1 MSTFPSYIKQ
11 TVAYRSG
18 QIPTADEVN
27 SYFNLLI
34 EQGDLTTTA
43 VVNHLADEVRHITA
57 EERTAWNAKEDKTV
71 VAAINVRLT
80 NLENAWHD
88 IVVTGAGINDDLSSA
103 TTTYSSN
110 KINNTFVKKTTATS
124 TYVLKTEISNAQTIN
139 TVGETPLDAVQNNP
153 DVTGS
158 LRQNINTLKESYTK
172 GSITITNAG
181 WVDNPTNWGVKKTM
195 TIADISATDII
206 DLYLT
211 VASSSVAKDCGFSGT
226 LESGAGTITFY
237 ADSIP
242 SDSIAGD
249 YTVKKVVN

>member
-18 QIPTADEVN
+18 QIPTADEIN

-88 IVVTGAGINDDLSSA
+88 IVVTRAGINDDLSS
-103 TTTYSSN
+103 TVTTYSSN
-110 KINNTFVKKTTATS
+110 KINNT
-124 TYVLKTEISNAQTIN
+124 YVLKTEISNEQTIN
-139 TVGETPLDAVQNNP
+139 TVGKTPLDAVQNNP

-158 LRQNINTLKESYTK
+158 LRQNINNLKESYTK
-172 GSITITNAG
+172 ASITITNAG
-181 WVDNPTNWGVKKTM
+181 WVDNTTNGGVKKTM
-195 TIADISATDII
+195 TIAGISATDII

-242 SDSIAGD
+242 SGSIAGD

>member
-18 QIPTADEVN
+18 QIPTADEIN

-34 EQGDLTTTA
+34 EQGDLTTT
-43 VVNHLADEVRHITA
+43 VLVNHLAGEAQHITT
-57 EERTAWNAKEDKTV
+57 EERTAWNEKEDKTV
-71 VAAINVRLT
+71 VAAINVRLN
-80 NLENAWHD
+80 NLENALHD
-88 IVVTGAGINDDLSSA
+88 ITVTRARIDDDLSSSA
-103 TTTYSSN
+103 TTYSSN
-110 KINNTFVKKTTATS
+110 KINNTFV
-124 TYVLKTEISNAQTIN
+124 LKTEISNEQIIN
-139 TVGETPLDAVQNNP
+139 IVGKTPLDAVQNNP
-153 DVTGS
+153 DVPGS
-158 LRQNINTLKESYTK
+158 LRQNINNNTTDIVTLKKSYTK

-181 WVDNPTNWGVKKTM
+181 WVADTTNGGVKKTM
-195 TIADISATDII
+195 TIAGISATDII

-242 SDSIAGD
+242 SGSITGD